1 MRVLRVVLVIEDDV
15 LLHQISIGKI
25 EIMIFMRSR
34 MHRPTFM
41 FFFRKKLDQGTMPD
55 SPLPARVD

>member
-15 LLHQISIGKI
+15 LLHQIPIGKI
-25 EIMIFMRSR
+25 EIIIFMRSR

-41 FFFRKKLDQGTMPD
+41 VFFSEKVGSRNYAGLCVT
-55 SPLPARVD
+55 RTC

>member
-25 EIMIFMRSR
+25 EIMIFLRCR

-41 FFFRKKLDQGTMPD
+41 VFFSEKVG
-55 SPLPARVD
+55 

>member
-15 LLHQISIGKI
+15 LLHQISIEKI
-25 EIMIFMRSR
+25 DIMIFMRSR

-41 FFFRKKLDQGTMPD
+41 VFFSEKVGSRILN
-55 SPLPARVD
+55 AII